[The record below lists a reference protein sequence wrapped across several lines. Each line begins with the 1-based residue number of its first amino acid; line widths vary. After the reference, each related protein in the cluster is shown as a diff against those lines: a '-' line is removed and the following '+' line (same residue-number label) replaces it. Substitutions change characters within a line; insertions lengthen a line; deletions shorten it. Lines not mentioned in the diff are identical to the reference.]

1 MRKKIISSVLLTT
14 GLAFC
19 AAPLAFA
26 ADPEYPEHDE
36 QVTETALTFEEVDAN
51 SDGAIS
57 DGEASADAALSAN
70 FETADADGD
79 GQLDDAEF
87 EAALA
92 LNDDERDSAD

>member
-1 MRKKIISSVLLTT
+1 MRKKIISTVLLTT
-14 GLAFC
+14 GLALG
-19 AAPLAFA
+19 AAPVGFA

-57 DGEASADAALSAN
+57 DGEASAHAGLSAN